1 MAPSTPF
8 RTIKKLLESNG
19 WYLNRVRGSH
29 HIFKHER
36 LPTVSIPVHKN
47 QVKAFYV
54 KEIEKLIR
62 EAEAQDEG

>member
-1 MAPSTPF
+1 MAPSIPY
-8 RTIKKLLESNG
+8 RNVKKLLVGHG
-19 WYLNRVRGSH
+19 WYLDRIRGSH
-29 HIFKHER
+29 HVFKHER
-36 LPTVSIPVHKN
+36 YPTVSIPVHKN